1 MFQTVMDHLV
11 EEIAQRLNFDTIDD
25 IARKRVDEHVAGLI
39 DVDAARAEIEYGL
52 VVQLPDRGPLPLFHP
67 LLFTLSINDSIPG

>member
-52 VVQLPDRGPLPLFHP
+52 VAGIFPLCLRWA
-67 LLFTLSINDSIPG
+67 SAAAK